1 MVAAGDDDDD
11 VLMSDTPQ
19 SGMPGSGAG
28 FGPGSATAPAPAS
41 ASAAA
46 QPVTK
51 PKRRFAPQLI
61 EQTTKSSS
69 ANRNSNRDASANTN
83 AGSHSTSTPNSHGHT
98 VTGTGNNRTASNATP
113 STKDAAVQAS
123 DSGPGPGPGPGPDMS
138 APRPPT
144 KTARRFAPV
153 PIETTF
159 DSYRVTNKNP
169 HGPAPEPTPDP
180 SPTTAQSSF
189 TFSSSLPPMAPDP
202 ATTDDKEKKKSNKSK
217 RRFAPQLIE
226 TSRRARRE
234 GQEGPATKPT
244 DKTDITPGTNHIY
257 APKPK
262 RKHATPQP
270 NRNSAALAHAP
281 AEHGDEAMPRFLSP
295 RRQRPSPNTR
305 RSTLA
310 NSYHPELDTILSSES
325 GNSSEDDGAVAAP
338 ALNLGA
344 PALSDAQSDYGDTWS
359 TRGYDLRNRRESCDE
374 EISGYLL
381 GVAAREAHRQRE
393 LEDALSAFPN
403 GVPPLGVEHFFVRD
417 NSDDDDL
424 QIGDDEPP
432 LRHGPSQLL
441 RRKSTDPG
449 WAVKE
454 MRAHAE
460 KLARMRAETHM
471 SLDDN
476 SDKSDIAP
484 PPEDPLWTTS
494 TRRESRDSAIGSS
507 MGPVVPAHSP
517 VLFARP
523 PPGHDKPFTP
533 PPSTGLRASPFGMP
547 FAFRT
552 SKPDDAEL
560 GKMRK
565 AASPPM
571 LGADLSFRTCP
582 SPQYTRMEPN
592 QPYSQF
598 DRLERNQRDASGA
611 TGLWRGYCSSQT
623 NNTLETPSLHPP
635 DLLHT
640 PGVCSPID
648 PFASAFA
655 ASVNGSGTQSPV
667 WAPGSRRT
675 RLHRQTLSGLGDKLE
690 RELARKEREEAV
702 MAEFEDA
709 FVTQVYNYL
718 SLGFAATARAFDDEL
733 SKISGICVEELRK
746 DDNVK
751 VGTGFMLEMEMN
763 ASRGSSDSSSPDS
776 SGDERMVSPHVYEY
790 EFERR
795 SRHKPPRWKA
805 LKLYIHEWA
814 RQHPS
819 LNNDDGSGPPAWGV
833 RARRGSWAI

>member
-1 MVAAGDDDDD
+1 MPAA
-11 VLMSDTPQ
+11 
-19 SGMPGSGAG
+19 
-28 FGPGSATAPAPAS
+28 
-41 ASAAA
+41 
-46 QPVTK
+46 
-51 PKRRFAPQLI
+51 R
-61 EQTTKSSS
+61 
-69 ANRNSNRDASANTN
+69 
-83 AGSHSTSTPNSHGHT
+83 
-98 VTGTGNNRTASNATP
+98 
-113 STKDAAVQAS
+113 
-123 DSGPGPGPGPGPDMS
+123 
-138 APRPPT
+138 PT
-144 KTARRFAPV
+144 KTIRRFAPV

-159 DSYRVTNKNP
+159 DSYRVAHKNP

-180 SPTTAQSSF
+180 SPTTSQSSF
-189 TFSSSLPPMAPDP
+189 TFSS
-202 ATTDDKEKKKSNKSK
+202 TEKRPK

-226 TSRRARRE
+226 TSRRARRA

-262 RKHATPQP
+262 RKHGIPQP
-270 NRNSAALAHAP
+270 DKSSAGPACTT
-281 AEHGDEAMPRFLSP
+281 AEHDDPELPRFFTP
-295 RRQRPSPNTR
+295 RRPRPLTACPNARKNTH
-305 RSTLA
+305 A

-325 GNSSEDDGAVAAP
+325 GNSSEGDDLVAAS

-344 PALSDAQSDYGDTWS
+344 PALSDTRSDYGDTWG
-359 TRGYDLRNRRESCDE
+359 TRSYDLRSRRESCDE

-381 GVAAREAHRQRE
+381 GVAAREAQRQRE
-393 LEDALSAFPN
+393 FEEALSAFPN

-417 NSDDDDL
+417 NSEDDL
-424 QIGDDEPP
+424 QVGDDEPP

-441 RRKSTDPG
+441 RRTSTDPG

-460 KLARMRAETHM
+460 KLARMRAETQM

-476 SDKSDIAP
+476 SDKS
-484 PPEDPLWTTS
+484 
-494 TRRESRDSAIGSS
+494 
-507 MGPVVPAHSP
+507 
-517 VLFARP
+517 

-533 PPSTGLRASPFGMP
+533 PPSTGLRASAFGMP
-547 FAFRT
+547 FAFRP
-552 SKPDDAEL
+552 SKPDDVEL

-571 LGADLSFRTCP
+571 LGSDLSFRTCP

-598 DRLERNQRDASGA
+598 ERLEKNQRDASGA
-611 TGLWRGYCSSQT
+611 TGLWRGYCSSKT
-623 NNTLETPSLHPP
+623 NQLEMPSLQPP
-635 DLLHT
+635 DLLRT
-640 PGVCSPID
+640 PGACSPND
-648 PFASAFA
+648 PFASTFG
-655 ASVNGSGTQSPV
+655 ASVNGGGTQSPV
-667 WAPGSRRT
+667 WAPGGKRAS
-675 RLHRQTLSGLGDKLE
+675 LHKQKLSGLGERLE
-690 RELARKEREEAV
+690 REIGRREHEEV
-702 MAEFEDA
+702 VLAEFEDA

-718 SLGFAATARAFDDEL
+718 SLGFPATARAFDDEL

-751 VGTGFMLEMEMN
+751 VGKGFMLQMEMSP
-763 ASRGSSDSSSPDS
+763 SRGRTDSSSSTDS
-776 SGDERMVSPHVYEY
+776 SGDEGMVSPHVYEY
-790 EFERR
+790 EYERR
-795 SRHKPPRWKA
+795 SHHKPPRWKA

>member
-1 MVAAGDDDDD
+1 MLHLD
-11 VLMSDTPQ
+11 LHLLLHLRLHSQ
-19 SGMPGSGAG
+19 NKGAI
-28 FGPGSATAPAPAS
+28 
-41 ASAAA
+41 
-46 QPVTK
+46 V
-51 PKRRFAPQLI
+51 
-61 EQTTKSSS
+61 
-69 ANRNSNRDASANTN
+69 
-83 AGSHSTSTPNSHGHT
+83 
-98 VTGTGNNRTASNATP
+98 NATQ
-113 STKDAAVQAS
+113 STKDAAVQANES
-123 DSGPGPGPGPGPDMS
+123 DIASS
-138 APRPPT
+138 RPPT
-144 KTARRFAPV
+144 KTIRRFAPV

-159 DSYRVTNKNP
+159 DSYRVMNKNP

-180 SPTTAQSSF
+180 SPTASQSSL
-189 TFSSSLPPMAPDP
+189 TFS
-202 ATTDDKEKKKSNKSK
+202 

-226 TSRRARRE
+226 TTRRE
-234 GQEGPATKPT
+234 KKAGQAGPATKPT

-262 RKHATPQP
+262 RKQAIAQP
-270 NRNSAALAHAP
+270 NKPSARLVHVT
-281 AEHGDEAMPRFLSP
+281 AEQDNEAVPRFFIP
-295 RRQRPSPNTR
+295 RRQRPGPSTQ
-305 RSTLA
+305 RSTRT
-310 NSYHPELDTILSSES
+310 NSYLPDLDTILSSES
-325 GNSSEDDGAVAAP
+325 GNSSEEEDRVAAP

-344 PALSDAQSDYGDTWS
+344 PALSDTRSDNGDTWS
-359 TRGYDLRNRRESCDE
+359 TRSYDLRDRRESCDE

-393 LEDALSAFPN
+393 LEQALSAFPN

-417 NSDDDDL
+417 NSEDEL

-476 SDKSDIAP
+476 SDKSD
-484 PPEDPLWTTS
+484 
-494 TRRESRDSAIGSS
+494 
-507 MGPVVPAHSP
+507 
-517 VLFARP
+517 
-523 PPGHDKPFTP
+523 PFTP

-547 FAFRT
+547 FAFHA
-552 SKPDDAEL
+552 SKPEDVEL

-571 LGADLSFRTCP
+571 LGADLTFRTCP

-592 QPYSQF
+592 QPYCQI
-598 DRLERNQRDASGA
+598 DRLDKTQRDASGA
-611 TGLWRGYCSSQT
+611 TGLWRGYCSYQT
-623 NNTLETPSLHPP
+623 NKLETPSLYPP

-640 PGVCSPID
+640 PGTSTPID

-667 WAPGSRRT
+667 WVPGGKGVS
-675 RLHRQTLSGLGDKLE
+675 LHKQRLSGLGEKLE
-690 RELARKEREEAV
+690 REIGRKEREQV
-702 MAEFEDA
+702 ILAEFDNA

-718 SLGFAATARAFDDEL
+718 SLGFPATARAFDDEL

-746 DDNVK
+746 DDNIK
-751 VGTGFMLEMEMN
+751 VGKGFMLDMEVGS
-763 ASRGSSDSSSPDS
+763 SRTSSDSSSADS
-776 SGDERMVSPHVYEY
+776 SGDEQMVSPDVYELEY
-790 EFERR
+790 GKR

-819 LNNDDGSGPPAWGV
+819 LNADDGLGPPAWGV

>member
-1 MVAAGDDDDD
+1 
-11 VLMSDTPQ
+11 
-19 SGMPGSGAG
+19 
-28 FGPGSATAPAPAS
+28 
-41 ASAAA
+41 
-46 QPVTK
+46 
-51 PKRRFAPQLI
+51 
-61 EQTTKSSS
+61 
-69 ANRNSNRDASANTN
+69 
-83 AGSHSTSTPNSHGHT
+83 
-98 VTGTGNNRTASNATP
+98 
-113 STKDAAVQAS
+113 
-123 DSGPGPGPGPGPDMS
+123 MS

-144 KTARRFAPV
+144 KSVRRFAPV

-159 DSYRVTNKNP
+159 DSYRVADQNP

-180 SPTTAQSSF
+180 SPTTSQSSF
-189 TFSSSLPPMAPDP
+189 TFSSSLPPMAPELAAP
-202 ATTDDKEKKKSNKSK
+202 KGKERKKEDKPK

-226 TSRRARRE
+226 TSRRARRD

-270 NRNSAALAHAP
+270 NKSGAALAHAP
-281 AEHGDEAMPRFLSP
+281 AEHGDEALPRFLSP
-295 RRQRPSPNTR
+295 RRQRPIMASPNTR

-344 PALSDAQSDYGDTWS
+344 PALSEAQSDYGDTWS
-359 TRGYDLRNRRESCDE
+359 TRNYDLRNRRESCDE

-393 LEDALSAFPN
+393 LEEALSAFPN

-417 NSDDDDL
+417 NSDDDL

-476 SDKSDIAP
+476 SDKS
-484 PPEDPLWTTS
+484 
-494 TRRESRDSAIGSS
+494 
-507 MGPVVPAHSP
+507 
-517 VLFARP
+517 

-547 FAFRT
+547 FAFRAT
-552 SKPDDAEL
+552 KPDDTEL

-598 DRLERNQRDASGA
+598 NRLEKNQRDATGA

-640 PGVCSPID
+640 PGVCSPSD
-648 PFASAFA
+648 PFASAFG

-675 RLHRQTLSGLGDKLE
+675 TLHRQTLSGLSDRLE
-690 RELARKEREEAV
+690 RELGRKERDDAV
-702 MAEFEDA
+702 LAEFEDA

-718 SLGFAATARAFDDEL
+718 SLGFPATARAFDDEL

-751 VGTGFMLEMEMN
+751 VGKGFMLEMEMS
-763 ASRGSSDSSSPDS
+763 ASRGSTDSSSADS
-776 SGDERMVSPHVYEY
+776 SGDERMESPHLYEY

>member
-1 MVAAGDDDDD
+1 M
-11 VLMSDTPQ
+11 Q
-19 SGMPGSGAG
+19 
-28 FGPGSATAPAPAS
+28 
-41 ASAAA
+41 
-46 QPVTK
+46 
-51 PKRRFAPQLI
+51 
-61 EQTTKSSS
+61 
-69 ANRNSNRDASANTN
+69 
-83 AGSHSTSTPNSHGHT
+83 
-98 VTGTGNNRTASNATP
+98 
-113 STKDAAVQAS
+113 
-123 DSGPGPGPGPGPDMS
+123 

-144 KTARRFAPV
+144 KTIRRFAPV

-159 DSYRVTNKNP
+159 DSYRVANKNP

-180 SPTTAQSSF
+180 SPTASQSSF
-189 TFSSSLPPMAPDP
+189 TSSSTVPPMAPEP
-202 ATTDDKEKKKSNKSK
+202 AETREQAKKPK

-226 TSRRARRE
+226 TTRRARKA

-257 APKPK
+257 VLKPK
-262 RKHATPQP
+262 RKHGTPQP
-270 NRNSAALAHAP
+270 NKSSAGLAYAT
-281 AEHGDEAMPRFLSP
+281 AEQDDEALPRFFTP
-295 RRQRPSPNTR
+295 RHQRPMRPSSITR
-305 RSTLA
+305 RSTHA
-310 NSYHPELDTILSSES
+310 SSYHPELDTILSSES
-325 GNSSEDDGAVAAP
+325 GNSSEGDDTVAAP

-344 PALSDAQSDYGDTWS
+344 PALSDTRNDYGDTWR
-359 TRGYDLRNRRESCDE
+359 TRSYDLRNRRESCDE

-393 LEDALSAFPN
+393 LEEALSAFPN

-417 NSDDDDL
+417 NSEDDL
-424 QIGDDEPP
+424 QVGDDEPP

-476 SDKSDIAP
+476 SDKSP
-484 PPEDPLWTTS
+484 PDHE
-494 TRRESRDSAIGSS
+494 
-507 MGPVVPAHSP
+507 
-517 VLFARP
+517 
-523 PPGHDKPFTP
+523 KPFTS

-552 SKPDDAEL
+552 SKPEDVEL

-571 LGADLSFRTCP
+571 LGSDLSFRTCP

-592 QPYSQF
+592 QPYCQHE
-598 DRLERNQRDASGA
+598 RLEKNQRDASGA
-611 TGLWRGYCSSQT
+611 TGLWRGYCSSKT
-623 NNTLETPSLHPP
+623 NQLETPSLHPP

-640 PGVCSPID
+640 PGTWSPTD
-648 PFASAFA
+648 PFASAFGT
-655 ASVNGSGTQSPV
+655 SVNGSGAQSPV
-667 WAPGSRRT
+667 WAPGVKRT
-675 RLHRQTLSGLGDKLE
+675 SLHKQTVSVLGEKLE
-690 RELARKEREEAV
+690 REMGRKEREETV
-702 MAEFEDA
+702 LAEFEDA

-718 SLGFAATARAFDDEL
+718 SLGFPATARAFDDEL

-751 VGTGFMLEMEMN
+751 VGKGFMLQMEMSP
-763 ASRGSSDSSSPDS
+763 SRGSTDSSSTDS
-776 SGDERMVSPHVYEY
+776 SGDERMVSPHVYEREY
-790 EFERR
+790 QRR

>member
-1 MVAAGDDDDD
+1 MVAADDGDAP
-11 VLMSDTPQ
+11 MSGAPQ
-19 SGMPGSGAG
+19 PIIPGSGSG
-28 FGPGSATAPAPAS
+28 SGSAFAS
-41 ASAAA
+41 ASASA

-69 ANRNSNRDASANTN
+69 NRIANPDAKSSSNTN
-83 AGSHSTSTPNSHGHT
+83 
-98 VTGTGNNRTASNATP
+98 TGTGSNRTISNATQ
-113 STKDAAVQAS
+113 STKDASVQANES
-123 DSGPGPGPGPGPDMS
+123 DMP
-138 APRPPT
+138 ARPT
-144 KTARRFAPV
+144 KTIRRFAPV

-159 DSYRVTNKNP
+159 DSYRVANKNP

-180 SPTTAQSSF
+180 SPTTSQSSL
-189 TFSSSLPPMAPDP
+189 TFSSTGTTMAEP
-202 ATTDDKEKKKSNKSK
+202 TETKEQEKKPK

-226 TSRRARRE
+226 TSRRARRA
-234 GQEGPATKPT
+234 GQEGPATQPT

-262 RKHATPQP
+262 RKHGVPQP
-270 NRNSAALAHAP
+270 NKSSVGLAHAT
-281 AEHGDEAMPRFLSP
+281 AEKDDEALPRFLTP
-295 RRQRPSPNTR
+295 RRQRPMTSGLNTR
-305 RSTLA
+305 RSTRT
-310 NSYHPELDTILSSES
+310 NSYHPDLDTILSSES
-325 GNSSEDDGAVAAP
+325 GNSSEGDDTAAAP

-344 PALSDAQSDYGDTWS
+344 PALSDTRSDYGDTWS
-359 TRGYDLRNRRESCDE
+359 TRSYDLRSRRESCDE

-381 GVAAREAHRQRE
+381 GIAAREAHRQRE
-393 LEDALSAFPN
+393 FEQALSAFPN

-417 NSDDDDL
+417 NSEDDL

-460 KLARMRAETHM
+460 KLARMRAETHG
-471 SLDDN
+471 SLDDS
-476 SDKSDIAP
+476 SDKLEITP
-484 PPEDPLWTTS
+484 PPEDPLWTAPA
-494 TRRESRDSAIGSS
+494 RRESRDSAMGSS
-507 MGPVVPAHSP
+507 MGPILPTHSP
-517 VLFARP
+517 ALFAKS

-533 PPSTGLRASPFGMP
+533 PASTGLRASPFGMP

-552 SKPDDAEL
+552 GKTDDAEL

-598 DRLERNQRDASGA
+598 DRLEKNQRDASGA

-623 NNTLETPSLHPP
+623 NTLETPALQPP
-635 DLLHT
+635 ALLRT
-640 PGVCSPID
+640 PGACSPID
-648 PFASAFA
+648 PFSSAFG
-655 ASVNGSGTQSPV
+655 ASVNGSGIQSPA
-667 WAPGSRRT
+667 WTSGGKPTS
-675 RLHRQTLSGLGDKLE
+675 LHKQTLSGLGEKIE
-690 RELARKEREEAV
+690 RHIGRKEREETIL
-702 MAEFEDA
+702 AEFDDA

-718 SLGFAATARAFDDEL
+718 SLCYPATARDFDDEL
-733 SKISGICVEELRK
+733 SKISGICIEELRK

-751 VGTGFMLEMEMN
+751 VGKGFMLEREMN
-763 ASRGSSDSSSPDS
+763 PSRENTDGSSGGSDSSNTDS
-776 SGDERMVSPHVYEY
+776 SGDERMVSPYEY
-790 EFERR
+790 ERR

-805 LKLYIHEWA
+805 LKLYIREWA
-814 RQHPS
+814 RQHPA